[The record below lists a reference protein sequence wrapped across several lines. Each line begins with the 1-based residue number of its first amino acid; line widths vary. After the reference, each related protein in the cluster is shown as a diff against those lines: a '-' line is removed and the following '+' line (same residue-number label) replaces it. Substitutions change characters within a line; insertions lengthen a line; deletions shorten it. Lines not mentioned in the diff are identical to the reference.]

1 MHKESRILIISQNF
15 YPEIGS
21 AGNRIKNIFQL
32 LEQNGN
38 HVAILTTEP
47 SYPNKKIYSDEKFWY
62 DESLN
67 GSTNV
72 NRIKINNKKYSFS
85 ILNRLLYYL
94 EVAIKMLFFVLFDRQ
109 KYDAIFVSSP
119 PIFIGFVG
127 LIAKYR
133 YHARLILDVR
143 DLWPESLK
151 GVGVFNYKIIINF
164 FSLFE
169 KVLYK
174 KADNIIVN
182 SLGFIDYISE
192 RANINKNSIKFM
204 PNSARI
210 NEIIQDNQVEE
221 HTFKVIYTG
230 NIGLAQD
237 VDFLKELSV
246 KLAKH
251 KINLSIVGY
260 GLKKNELTDF
270 IKVNKLNNVTLFS
283 PLTREDC
290 LKLNHEHDIGLI
302 SLTNK
307 KVFDTVLPGKLI
319 DYMISGLPIVA
330 AVSGYSKKMIEDN
343 HTGFVSEMRSTDE
356 VLEKILFLKTNKAMR
371 EKFRNNGLN
380 LIQTDFLW
388 EKNIHILIDIL
399 ELEALNKG
407 FKGQK
412 IVKEKVE
419 V

>member
-1 MHKESRILIISQNF
+1 MK
-15 YPEIGS
+15 
-21 AGNRIKNIFQL
+21 
-32 LEQNGN
+32 
-38 HVAILTTEP
+38 
-47 SYPNKKIYSDEKFWY
+47 SY
-62 DESLN
+62 
-67 GSTNV
+67 
-72 NRIKINNKKYSFS
+72 R
-85 ILNRLLYYL
+85 
-94 EVAIKMLFFVLFDRQ
+94 
-109 KYDAIFVSSP
+109 
-119 PIFIGFVG
+119 
-127 LIAKYR
+127 
-133 YHARLILDVR
+133 
-143 DLWPESLK
+143 
-151 GVGVFNYKIIINF
+151 
-164 FSLFE
+164 
-169 KVLYK
+169 
-174 KADNIIVN
+174 
-182 SLGFIDYISE
+182 
-192 RANINKNSIKFM
+192 
-204 PNSARI
+204 
-210 NEIIQDNQVEE
+210 DNQVEE

-270 IKVNKLNNVTLFS
+270 IKVNKLDNVTLFS

-290 LKLNHEHDIGLI
+290 LKLNREHDIGLI

-319 DYMISGLPIVA
+319 DYMLSGLPIVA

-343 HTGFVSEMRSTDE
+343 YTGFVSETRSSDE
-356 VLEKILFLKTNKAMR
+356 VLENILFLKTNKEIR
-371 EKFRNNGLN
+371 EKFRNNSLN
-380 LIQTDFLW
+380 LIQSDFLW

-399 ELEALNKG
+399 ELESLNKG

>member
-32 LEQNGN
+32 LEQDGY
-38 HVAILTTEP
+38 HVTILTTEP
-47 SYPNKKIYSDEKFWY
+47 SYPNKKIYSDERFWN
-62 DESLN
+62 DETLN

-85 ILNRLLYYL
+85 IINRLLYYL
-94 EVAIKMLFFVLFDRQ
+94 EVAIKMLFFVLFDRK

-127 LIAKYR
+127 LIAKYH

-182 SLGFIDYISE
+182 SLGFIDYITE
-192 RANINKNSIKFM
+192 KTNINKNSIKFM

-210 NEIIQDNQVEE
+210 NEIIQ
-221 HTFKVIYTG
+221 
-230 NIGLAQD
+230 
-237 VDFLKELSV
+237 
-246 KLAKH
+246 
-251 KINLSIVGY
+251 
-260 GLKKNELTDF
+260 
-270 IKVNKLNNVTLFS
+270 
-283 PLTREDC
+283 R
-290 LKLNHEHDIGLI
+290 
-302 SLTNK
+302 
-307 KVFDTVLPGKLI
+307 
-319 DYMISGLPIVA
+319 
-330 AVSGYSKKMIEDN
+330 
-343 HTGFVSEMRSTDE
+343 
-356 VLEKILFLKTNKAMR
+356 
-371 EKFRNNGLN
+371 
-380 LIQTDFLW
+380 
-388 EKNIHILIDIL
+388 
-399 ELEALNKG
+399 
-407 FKGQK
+407 
-412 IVKEKVE
+412 
-419 V
+419 